1 MKNWGRAYAQHAA
14 IIYQCLRILLQKHAL
29 PRPARVSFR
38 PLLNG
43 SGVSLAIIL
52 GEGTID
58 NAFTPVKWATL
69 TIPV

>member
-1 MKNWGRAYAQHAA
+1 MKYWGGAYVQHAV
-14 IIYQCLRILLQKHAL
+14 IIYLCLRISFQKHAL
-29 PRPARVSFR
+29 PCPARVSFR

-43 SGVSLAIIL
+43 SGVSLAIII

-69 TIPV
+69 TILV